1 MDDREINLTDDDFEE
16 RVENTADE
24 NRASTSKY
32 FWIPWKYHNDIT
44 FKYDALISYF
54 SQIIWATFY

>member
-32 FWIPWKYHNDIT
+32 F
-44 FKYDALISYF
+44 
-54 SQIIWATFY
+54 